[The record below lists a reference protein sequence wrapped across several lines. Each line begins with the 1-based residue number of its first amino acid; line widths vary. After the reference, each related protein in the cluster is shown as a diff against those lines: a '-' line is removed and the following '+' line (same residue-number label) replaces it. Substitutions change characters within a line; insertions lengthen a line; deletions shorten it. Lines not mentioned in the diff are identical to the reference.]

1 VASEFP
7 EWKQLVLAMLLRH
20 FDAASGS
27 ISEDVWAELAASDAV
42 KACNKGK
49 QPTQFA
55 AMMREQAKAEG
66 AAALALAMPFDEQAV
81 LSQNLAYL
89 RSTLYSV
96 GVKAIHIYTAA
107 HGDALPYAEIFATA
121 APGAPGVELFFSD
134 DVVEVAPPA
143 AAAGP
148 PAAAAGPPAAAA
160 APPAPAK
167 LAPPAAA
174 AGAAGGAKL
183 SMMEYL
189 EKHDVTG
196 VLNQMVNDMATE
208 QPADPFAFLSAEL
221 AKRAKRS

>member
-1 VASEFP
+1 MASEFP

-143 AAAGP
+143 AAA
-148 PAAAAGPPAAAA
+148 